1 MDRMTDRM
9 KRVALVTGAAR
20 GIGLGIAERLA
31 RDGAQVIITDI
42 IPEVTESAQAL
53 RRQGFAVDAMSGDV
67 CDPDWCQNVVRRIED
82 DHGQLDILVN
92 NAGISPKRDG
102 RKILVRDT
110 SLEQWNAVL
119 AVNLTGAFLLCRAA
133 TPGMQ
138 ARGWGRV
145 VNISSQ
151 AGRTRADIAGAAYAA
166 SKAGLIGFSRVLAS
180 EVGRDGVTV
189 NCIAPGRIESP
200 MAAVAG
206 EEANREY
213 VARIPV
219 GRIGTAGD
227 IASTVAFL
235 ASDEAGFITGA
246 TIDVNGGF
254 FMG

>member
-1 MDRMTDRM
+1 MSSGT
-9 KRVALVTGAAR
+9 KRVALVTGAAG

-31 RDGAQVIITDI
+31 EAGAIVLITDVAGHVEDSAAMLRARGHSVSGSTGDVTD
-42 IPEVTESAQAL
+42 PAWCNEVVAQAH
-53 RRQGFAVDAMSGDV
+53 R
-67 CDPDWCQNVVRRIED
+67 
-82 DHGQLDILVN
+82 DHGSLDILVN

-102 RKILVRDT
+102 KKIFIRDT
-110 SLEQWNAVL
+110 DLDQWNQVL
-119 AVNLTGAFLLCRAA
+119 AVNLTGTFLLCRAA
-133 TPGMQ
+133 TPKMQ
-138 ARGWGRV
+138 ERGWGRV

-151 AGRTRADIAGAAYAA
+151 AARTRADIAGAAYAA
-166 SKAGLIGFSRVLAS
+166 SKAGMIGLSRVLAS

-200 MAAVAG
+200 MAAMAG
-206 EEANREY
+206 AEANREY
-213 VARIPV
+213 VTRIPV

-227 IASTVAFL
+227 IGATVAFL

>member
-1 MDRMTDRM
+1 MDNSW
-9 KRVALVTGAAR
+9 KKIALVTGGAR
-20 GIGLGIAERLA
+20 GIGLGIAQRLA
-31 RDGAQVIITDI
+31 ADGARVVIAD
-42 IPEVTESAQAL
+42 VAADVSESARALQARGL
-53 RRQGFAVDAMSGDV
+53 DVFGVVGDV
-67 CDPDWCQNVVRRIED
+67 TDRAWCADVVSRIER
-82 DHGQLDILVN
+82 DHGSLDILVN
-92 NAGISPKRDG
+92 NAGISPKREG

-110 SLEQWNAVL
+110 DPDEWDAVF

-138 ARGWGRV
+138 KRGWGRV

-166 SKAGLIGFSRVLAS
+166 SKSGMIGLSRVLAS

-206 EEANREY
+206 VEANRDY

-227 IASTVAFL
+227 IAATVAFL

>member
-1 MDRMTDRM
+1 VMHGM

-31 RDGAQVIITDI
+31 GDGATVVISDVIG
-42 IPEVTESAQAL
+42 EVSESAEAL
-53 RRQGFAVDAMSGDV
+53 RRKGYAAQGVQGDV
-67 CDPDWCQNVVRRIED
+67 TDRTWCEEVVARTTR
-82 DHGQLDILVN
+82 DHGSLDILVN

-110 SLEQWNAVL
+110 DPDQWNSVL

-133 TPGMQ
+133 TPTMQ
-138 ARGWGRV
+138 ERGWGRV

-151 AGRTRADIAGAAYAA
+151 AGRTRVDIAGAAYAA
-166 SKAGLIGFSRVLAS
+166 SKAGLIGFSRVLAA
-180 EVGRDGVTV
+180 EVGKQGVTV

-200 MAAVAG
+200 MAAEAG
-206 EEANREY
+206 AEANREY
-213 VARIPV
+213 VSRIPV

-227 IASTVAFL
+227 IAATVAFL
-235 ASDEAGFITGA
+235 ASDGAGFITGA
-246 TIDVNGGF
+246 TLDVNGGF